1 MLEFPGYS
9 RCMRRG
15 WKWLAVLAG
24 IVTLLVTV
32 VLPNWPDWQ
41 VVAGFAVLAGCLG
54 AIAVLI
60 YRDSAER
67 GRSGWGWLAACVLAA
82 PVAFPVFAFVA
93 VFDRL
98 RGRRGIESRWAPAGR
113 WYLLAAV
120 ALGIAAVVLA
130 ASPVK
135 VTAMSVSAPGASGS
149 FDGSCSSALAVSLG
163 GGTYGSWPHWP
174 ADASPVL
181 ATARATETER
191 CSAAAAKR
199 MIASAVCLAGV
210 LLLALVGQGMNRRRD
225 HRQQS
230 LVLP

>member
-93 VFDRL
+93 VFTGYAD
-98 RGRRGIESRWAPAGR
+98 GEGS
-113 WYLLAAV
+113 
-120 ALGIAAVVLA
+120 
-130 ASPVK
+130 SPGG
-135 VTAMSVSAPGASGS
+135 PRP
-149 FDGSCSSALAVSLG
+149 G
-163 GGTYGSWPHWP
+163 GGTCWPPWP
-174 ADASPVL
+174 
-181 ATARATETER
+181 
-191 CSAAAAKR
+191 
-199 MIASAVCLAGV
+199 
-210 LLLALVGQGMNRRRD
+210 
-225 HRQQS
+225 
-230 LVLP
+230 